1 MVLGGLVSRE
11 DQNLTEA
18 VGTGPLFKD
27 PVALALTPPNFLQEQ
42 VRFLADVENAAYG
55 DAFSKVT
62 Y

>member
-1 MVLGGLVSRE
+1 MVLGGPVSRE

-27 PVALALTPPNFLQEQ
+27 PVAFALTPPDLLQEQ
-42 VRFLADVENAAYG
+42 VRFLADVKNAAHG

-62 Y
+62 H